1 MMSFLLF
8 TLPAAASALSWFA
21 ASDTHLG
28 HDPATPN
35 GTIITSYEKNT
46 WVIEEMNS
54 LPTPGCAGNCTW
66 PSSLGG
72 GLVTSPVGVTISG
85 DLIDNGE
92 GTGLEVN
99 GCHQWSNF
107 TQLFGLNGTDGLLKY
122 KTYEGRGNHGG
133 PNTTEPL
140 HTDCDTVPSRAIKA
154 RNIVR
159 QADPS
164 FSIDSLST
172 PTGLHYSWTWPIDAS
187 CRVHFVQLNLFPG
200 HTCGSPSNPGHEG
213 KSPGFPCT
221 DGWQYPEDS
230 LGFLQNDL
238 AAHASQP
245 GTVVVTI
252 QHYGLDGWSQNWF
265 NEDQRT
271 EMWATLNKYKTLAVF
286 VGHTQ

>member
-1 MMSFLLF
+1 MLLLA
-8 TLPAAASALSWFA
+8 TLTVTLTPAASALSWFA

-99 GCHQWSNF
+99 GCHQWENF
-107 TQLFGLNGTDGLLKY
+107 TQLYGLNGTDGLLKY

-172 PTGLHYSWTWPIDAS
+172 PTGLHYSWPIDAS

-200 HTCGSPSNPGHEG
+200 HTCGSPSNPGREG

-230 LGFLQNDL
+230 LGFLPEPKL
-238 AAHASQP
+238 
-245 GTVVVTI
+245 V
-252 QHYGLDGWSQNWF
+252 
-265 NEDQRT
+265 
-271 EMWATLNKYKTLAVF
+271 
-286 VGHTQ
+286 